1 MEGGLISCL
10 CHGISEK
17 DVDKVVARGAC
28 SVEEIS
34 KCTGAGTD
42 CGSCYQKIR
51 DIAEKKGIKEAR
63 NDTRKSTR

>member
-1 MEGGLISCL
+1 MIICL

-42 CGSCYQKIR
+42 CGSCYAKIR
-51 DIAEKKGIKEAR
+51 DIAEKKGIKETR
-63 NDTRKSTR
+63 NDAQTQT